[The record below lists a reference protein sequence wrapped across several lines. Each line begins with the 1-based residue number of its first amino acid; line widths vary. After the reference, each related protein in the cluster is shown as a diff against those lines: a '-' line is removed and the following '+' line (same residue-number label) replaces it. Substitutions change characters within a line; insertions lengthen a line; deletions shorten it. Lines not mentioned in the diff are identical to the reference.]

1 MKRGN
6 NRPETATSR
15 EQLGTDKGKCRI
27 GQYFTVRKVSGSNV
41 LPSGPPFYFDP
52 FTATRSLALLALLS
66 KTYALN
72 KGYLTRRKE
81 TSFPFTMS
89 KEDGPKKL
97 MDLRWHSITIYTTS
111 ARPAAS
117 SILQYRRIYFKRQK
131 RYLFCL
137 QPKYV
142 RIKDFL
148 KTNLRSS
155 FIRKKFLRLWT
166 IFCARCFASRGRS
179 NNFSECAVCCCVEIV
194 CGWFLYLCS
203 FLFGRTP
210 GN

>member
-97 MDLRWHSITIYTTS
+97 MDLRWDSITIYTTS

-117 SILQYRRIYFKRQK
+117 SILQYRRMYFKRKKKIFILSTAQICANK
-131 RYLFCL
+131 NFFRN
-137 QPKYV
+137 Q
-142 RIKDFL
+142 
-148 KTNLRSS
+148 SS
-155 FIRKKFLRLWT
+155 FF
-166 IFCARCFASRGRS
+166 F
-179 NNFSECAVCCCVEIV
+179 
-194 CGWFLYLCS
+194 Y
-203 FLFGRTP
+203 
-210 GN
+210 